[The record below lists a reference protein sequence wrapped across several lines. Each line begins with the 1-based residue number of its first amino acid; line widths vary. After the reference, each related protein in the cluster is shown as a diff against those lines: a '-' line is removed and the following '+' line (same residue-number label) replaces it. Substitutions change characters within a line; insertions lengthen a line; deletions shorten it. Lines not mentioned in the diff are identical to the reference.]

1 MATVAGKRQGRLMS
15 EGSPPAESPNHPSNP
30 APGAASDPAV
40 VTDEQLERD
49 FDAAPPLEGPAPVPA
64 TRTLL
69 TGALM
74 GTANLV
80 PGVSG
85 GTMVLVC
92 GLYAHFV
99 DAMAAIT
106 QGRFTRRAVTF
117 VALLFAAKFAAMG
130 LLGGPV
136 AEAVVSHHALAYSLF
151 LGMTLAGTPVVWAIF
166 RNAPPQTSRTW
177 WAWLLIPVGAASMA
191 ALPAPQTHAELE
203 EDYRPTQNIPLDAA
217 AGAAA
222 YGAMVL
228 PGVSGGTIK
237 LALGRYEATVWS
249 LGQPLPW
256 LGSLVGLGEAA
267 PISAWGPI
275 LLPYSLGAIAG
286 LVIVSNLLK
295 WLLQRYERAMAALLL
310 GVLWGS
316 VVPVWPFDADS
327 GPPDWM
333 KGALAAAIGF
343 AAVYALT
350 VWHKRAEANDA
361 PDPAATA

>member
-1 MATVAGKRQGRLMS
+1 MVVVMADAQ
-15 EGSPPAESPNHPSNP
+15 SPIESNEPGG
-30 APGAASDPAV
+30 APDPPV
-40 VTDEQLERD
+40 VSDEQLERD
-49 FDAAPPLEGPAPVPA
+49 FDAAPPLEGPNAVPPF
-64 TRTLL
+64 RTLL
-69 TGALM
+69 AGGLM

-99 DAMAAIT
+99 DAMASLS
-106 QGRFTRRAVTF
+106 QGRFTKPAMSF
-117 VALLFAAKFAAMG
+117 IGLLFAAKFAAMG

-136 AEAVVSHHALAYSLF
+136 AEAVDAHRTLAYSLF

-166 RNAPPQTSRTW
+166 RSAPRPTRRPWKKWLAWPLIPIGAALMASL
-177 WAWLLIPVGAASMA
+177 AWLPQPDKHEKPGA
-191 ALPAPQTHAELE
+191 
-203 EDYRPTQNIPLDAA
+203 DYHPTTNIPMDAA

-237 LALGRYEATVWS
+237 LALGRYEPTVWS

-256 LGSLVGLGEAA
+256 LGSLMGLGEAA
-267 PISAWGPI
+267 PPSAWAPI
-275 LLPYSLGAIAG
+275 LLPYTLGAIAG

-295 WLLQRYERAMAALLL
+295 WLLQRHERAMAALLL

-316 VVPVWPFDADS
+316 VVPIWPLGRDS
-327 GPPDWM
+327 GAGDWLR
-333 KGALAAAIGF
+333 GALAAAVGF

-350 VWHKRAEANDA
+350 VWQKRAGSDA
-361 PDPAATA
+361 H